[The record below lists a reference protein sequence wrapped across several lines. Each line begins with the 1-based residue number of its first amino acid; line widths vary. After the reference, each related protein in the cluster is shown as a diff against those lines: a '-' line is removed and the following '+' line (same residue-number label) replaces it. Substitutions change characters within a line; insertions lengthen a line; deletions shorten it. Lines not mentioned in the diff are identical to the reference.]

1 MKSEKRIK
9 EMFEEIHAPDELRE
23 KVISLGKKKK
33 PSKWNKGM
41 HRAAGMAV
49 MLAAVFTLSNGIC
62 YAATGKTWVRQ
73 SVIRFTD
80 ENGEELDITVNMN
93 GEEAGREAELVE
105 EDGKVYLMI
114 DGEQAADI
122 TEDFED
128 GKAVGTIH
136 LNIGDKTPEE
146 DTGGKTFYTI
156 TGDMD
161 DYDIALEGDDEAAS
175 QVQSTEE

>member
-9 EMFEEIHAPDELRE
+9 EIAQMLSGSEVTEAAISNAKELL
-23 KVISLGKKKK
+23 KQ
-33 PSKWNKGM
+33 
-41 HRAAGMAV
+41 
-49 MLAAVFTLSNGIC
+49 

-122 TEDFED
+122 TEDFAD

-161 DYDIALEGDDEAAS
+161 DYDIALEGDDEVAS

>member
-9 EMFEEIHAPDELRE
+9 EMFEEINAPDELRE

-49 MLAAVFTLSNGIC
+49 MLAA
-62 YAATGKTWVRQ
+62 
-73 SVIRFTD
+73 
-80 ENGEELDITVNMN
+80 
-93 GEEAGREAELVE
+93 
-105 EDGKVYLMI
+105 
-114 DGEQAADI
+114 DI
-122 TEDFED
+122 TEDFAD